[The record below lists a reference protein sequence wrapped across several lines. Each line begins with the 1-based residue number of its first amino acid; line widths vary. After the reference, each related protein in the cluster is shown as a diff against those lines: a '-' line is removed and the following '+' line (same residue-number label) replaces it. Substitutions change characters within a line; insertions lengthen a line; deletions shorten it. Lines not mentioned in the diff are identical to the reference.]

1 MRVLSVVPLALLAG
15 SADAFAPLLRAP
27 QRSLAAS
34 TSSSLKAEVTSEFL
48 AQNDEAT
55 EEDRP
60 DGGLG
65 AFDMGFGGD
74 GLMQDSRSPYLD
86 LDELADELG
95 DGSEEDVE
103 PLADFEDR
111 RPYINYMA
119 MQAAREKYARSETDS
134 GSSEVQIARAHERIK
149 YLTAHLQRHPKDY
162 ASRRGLVAI
171 VNKRRRLLNYFF
183 KENPTKTLEMVKELG
198 IRFRPTG
205 AVQTRAE
212 KYAVFGSATKSRRRK

>member
-1 MRVLSVVPLALLAG
+1 MRFATVAPLALLAG
-15 SADAFAPLLRAP
+15 CAEAFAPIARHSTARMGVAV
-27 QRSLAAS
+27 RSDF
-34 TSSSLKAEVTSEFL
+34 LKQELGADFL
-48 AQNDEAT
+48 ADGEQT
-55 EEDRP
+55 EEERP

-65 AFDMGFGGD
+65 AFDMGFGD
-74 GLMQDSRSPYLD
+74 SLMQDSRSPYLD
-86 LDELADELG
+86 LDELADELD
-95 DGSEEDVE
+95 DGEADEE
-103 PLADFEDR
+103 PLEEFEPR

-119 MQAAREKYARSETDS
+119 MQAAREKYNRHEKDC

-149 YLTAHLQRHPKDY
+149 YLTAHLQRNPKDY

-183 KENPTKTLEMVKELG
+183 KENPQKTLEMVKELG

-212 KYAVFGSATKSRRRK
+212 KYAVFNSAAKRRKK